1 MGLSTERKVFVGLAC
16 VAGLA
21 LIIDQGILGPSEAS
35 ADSAPILAD
44 SLGDIVPIIN
54 SAKAPRRPASEIL
67 IDRLNDKVGSEMSK
81 SFGSAFSLNQLVDS
95 STDLDPA
102 QLLAAV
108 EGEGNPSP
116 DSFPNIAPRSTDLP
130 TLSAVMPSKNGGGA
144 VFDGKLLRVG
154 DLGPNGYRLIRVHA
168 RSVIV
173 EKDSIEYTIEIPSAM
188 DQQ

>member
-16 VAGLA
+16 IAGLA

-54 SAKAPRRPASEIL
+54 SAKEPRRPASEIL
-67 IDRLNDKVGSEMSK
+67 IDRLNEKVGSEMSK
-81 SFGSAFSLNQLVDS
+81 SFGAAFSLNKLIES
-95 STDLDPA
+95 PSELDPA

-108 EGEGNPSP
+108 KGQGTPSP
-116 DSFPNIAPRSTDLP
+116 DAFPNIAPKVSDLP
-130 TLSAVMPSKNGGGA
+130 TLTAVMPAKNGGAA
-144 VFDGKLLRVG
+144 VFEGKLLRVG
-154 DLGPNGYRLIRVHA
+154 ELGPNGYRLVRVHA

-173 EKDSIEYTIEIPSAM
+173 EKSSVEYTIEIPSAM
-188 DQQ
+188 SQE